1 MKTSCA
7 YTHRTIVQYLQ
18 QHLNRGLKRYARLT
32 GNVQPSKRAL
42 EHKLQKRMEAT
53 DPLIGRANR
62 KRSQAER
69 RHKNKSQ
76 EENAGYDKD
85 AASSSSA
92 AASSADDGNSTTT
105 DTGVATGNS
114 TDTSS
119 TSDDT
124 GKTSKKKSKGKDKNG
139 GSASSTAS
147 DSTATG
153 VASSNSTD
161 TGAASSSSN
170 STDTGAASS
179 NATSTGTAASA
190 SGSSSTA
197 EGFPEIDL
205 EAQTNGGLTAANAP
219 TASNSLGLDIE
230 ANDVGYIATVQ
241 VGTPPQDFNFLMDTG
256 SADMWV
262 GSEDCTTQ
270 GTTQGCV
277 RTSLTCAVCV
287 LIAEWWCA
295 GEPYVLGQQ
304 QLLELRPDRQAVPGY
319 VWHGP
324 GRGRDGV

>member
-1 MKTSCA
+1 M
-7 YTHRTIVQYLQ
+7 Q
-18 QHLNRGLKRYARLT
+18 QHLNRSLKRYARLT

-42 EHKLQKRMEAT
+42 QDKLQKRMAAT
-53 DPLIGRANR
+53 EPLIGRANR

-69 RHKNKSQ
+69 RHKHKSQ

-92 AASSADDGNSTTT
+92 AASSADDGDETA
-105 DTGVATGNS
+105 TGATGNS

-119 TSDDT
+119 TGDDT
-124 GKTSKKKSKGKDKNG
+124 GKSSKKGKSKGKDKKG
-139 GSASSTAS
+139 GDANSGASN
-147 DSTATG
+147 STATG
-153 VASSNSTD
+153 VASGNSTD
-161 TGAASSSSN
+161 TGASESAGSN
-170 STDTGAASS
+170 STDAGA
-179 NATSTGTAASA
+179 ATSTGTAASA

-219 TASNSLGLDIE
+219 TASDSLGLDIE

-241 VGTPPQDFNFLMDTG
+241 VGTPPQDFKFLMDTG

-277 RTSLTCAVCV
+277 RTPATTLSCAVC
-287 LIAEWWCA
+287 
-295 GEPYVLGQQ
+295 
-304 QLLELRPDRQAVPGY
+304 
-319 VWHGP
+319 
-324 GRGRDGV
+324 